1 MTVVVV
7 IENGL
12 ALIRLGIF
20 FAFRNHHRRRNCV
33 RELTHKTQ
41 HCRVADA
48 VAIVVFVV
56 VVSAAVAASINR
68 SIRT

>member
-48 VAIVVFVV
+48 VAIVVV

>member
-1 MTVVVV
+1 MNATTGVVNVVADVVAAAVAVATIVVVV

-33 RELTHKTQ
+33 RELTHKKATL
-41 HCRVADA
+41 
-48 VAIVVFVV
+48 
-56 VVSAAVAASINR
+56 SLL
-68 SIRT
+68 